1 MRNSLNKIVISQEQS
16 STEKITTYFGP
27 ESTDAKAACQS
38 SNNNKKEENDE
49 NQPSTSNTENMDYK
63 SMLDDGDDD
72 FAMLDLNF

>member
-27 ESTDAKAACQS
+27 ESTDAKAACH
-38 SNNNKKEENDE
+38 NNKKEENDE